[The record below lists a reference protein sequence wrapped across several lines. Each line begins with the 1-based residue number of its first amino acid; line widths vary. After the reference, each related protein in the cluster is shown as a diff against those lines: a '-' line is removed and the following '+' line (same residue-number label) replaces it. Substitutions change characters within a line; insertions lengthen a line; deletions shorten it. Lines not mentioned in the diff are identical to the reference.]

1 LEVRRHPTS
10 TATDDDRCVHIVIT
24 GVHFP
29 GRTFCRPDGSAMDDV
44 HVGVQVRRDPWK
56 LVPGD
61 RTHAT
66 WTIDVD
72 VVVTDDG
79 LDFRGPAVQG
89 RRGERFVYL
98 TWGNVDPD
106 GAFEMF
112 RRAKLM
118 LDRID
123 PVVLAA
129 ARRVGELRAR
139 VDLTADDGGPRCARV
154 DPPAVEWSVPR

>member
-1 LEVRRHPTS
+1 
-10 TATDDDRCVHIVIT
+10 
-24 GVHFP
+24 
-29 GRTFCRPDGSAMDDV
+29 MDDV
-44 HVGVQVRRDPWK
+44 HVGVQVRRAHGSSCRPIG
-56 LVPGD
+56 P
-61 RTHAT
+61 RAT

-139 VDLTADDGGPRCARV
+139 VDLTADDGGPRCDARRSTCRRV
-154 DPPAVEWSVPR
+154 VGTALGSRGHGLPD